1 MAVTTGFSVLRKRIF
16 WTFLLLTIYRVGIYV
31 PLPGVD
37 LLALSEFV
45 QTLRGTVF
53 GLFNMFSGGA
63 LERLSVLT
71 LGIVPYISASIVMQL
86 LQAILPSL
94 KSLAREEGNV
104 GKRKISQYTR
114 YLTLLLTFIQGYGV
128 AIGLESLTSPNG
140 LTVVL
145 EPGVSFRIIT
155 ALTLCTGTL
164 FVMWLGEKIS
174 EIGLGNGISVII
186 FAGIVAGIPS
196 SVFQMYQLLK
206 AHSMSLLLLLLLI
219 CFMLVVLYCIVYFE
233 KAQRRVP
240 IHYAKRQIGLK
251 IYGGQATHLP
261 LKLNVAGVI
270 PPIFASSLLLFPSTL
285 QSFTSLSWLQSI
297 ASFFTPNSLMY
308 NLVFVILIFFF
319 AYFYTAILFDSKEL
333 AENLKKSSAF
343 VPTIRPGERT
353 EEYFNSV
360 LSHLTLWGALYLSVS
375 SLLPALLIERF
386 QLPFYFGGT
395 SLLIIVGVAID
406 IMGQFESH
414 LISEQYGNLVKSSRK

>member
-1 MAVTTGFSVLRKRIF
+1 
-16 WTFLLLTIYRVGIYV
+16 
-31 PLPGVD
+31 
-37 LLALSEFV
+37 
-45 QTLRGTVF
+45 
-53 GLFNMFSGGA
+53 MFSGGA

-240 IHYAKRQIGLK
+240 IHYAKRQITFFK
-251 IYGGQATHLP
+251 KLP
-261 LKLNVAGVI
+261 GIVWMDVDEASPENILKLLN
-270 PPIFASSLLLFPSTL
+270 
-285 QSFTSLSWLQSI
+285 
-297 ASFFTPNSLMY
+297 Y
-308 NLVFVILIFFF
+308 
-319 AYFYTAILFDSKEL
+319 
-333 AENLKKSSAF
+333 
-343 VPTIRPGERT
+343 
-353 EEYFNSV
+353 
-360 LSHLTLWGALYLSVS
+360 
-375 SLLPALLIERF
+375 
-386 QLPFYFGGT
+386 
-395 SLLIIVGVAID
+395 
-406 IMGQFESH
+406 
-414 LISEQYGNLVKSSRK
+414 

>member
-1 MAVTTGFSVLRKRIF
+1 MAVTTGFSILRKRIL
-16 WTFLLLTIYRVGIYV
+16 WTFLLLTIYRIGVYV

-94 KSLAREEGNV
+94 KSLAREEGNA

-114 YLTLLLTFIQGYGV
+114 YLTLVLTFIQGYGV
-128 AIGLESLTSPNG
+128 AVGLESLTSPNG

-145 EPGVSFRIIT
+145 EPGMSFRLIT

-164 FVMWLGEKIS
+164 FVMWLGERIS
-174 EIGLGNGISVII
+174 EVGLGNGISVII
-186 FAGIVAGIPS
+186 FAGIVTGIPS

-206 AHSMSLLLLLLLI
+206 AHSMSFLLLVLLA
-219 CFMLVVLYCIVYFE
+219 CFMLLVLYCIVYFE

-240 IHYAKRQIGLK
+240 IHYAKRQIGSK
-251 IYGGQATHLP
+251 VYGGQSTHLP
-261 LKLNVAGVI
+261 LKLNIAGVI

-285 QSFTSLSWLQSI
+285 QSFTSLPWLQSI
-297 ASFFTPNSLMY
+297 AGLFVPNSLIY
-308 NLVFVILIFFF
+308 NLLFVILIFFF

-333 AENLKKSSAF
+333 SENLKKSSAF
-343 VPTIRPGERT
+343 VPTIRPGEKT
-353 EEYFNSV
+353 EEYFNSI
-360 LSHLTLWGALYLSVS
+360 LARLTLWGALYLSLI
-375 SLLPALLIERF
+375 SLLPAFLINHF

-414 LISEQYGNLVKSSRK
+414 LISEQYGNLVKNTRK